1 MNKTIHINPDLF
13 KLGGTRKKTLGP
25 KNISIKNRTES
36 VNKTLSKRNALLKFI
51 RRHQDSNHKQNNN
64 NHNTHIDNDFQGT
77 DDDFENSLQY
87 LMDITNNDN
96 NNYTTINNDKTH
108 EQVNM
113 NFPENSNS
121 QPQYGCLKNGNL
133 PTYRQFHCKK
143 TLKNRSEVVNT
154 NIEPDGSDYLGKVD
168 SFDDN
173 HVPKITEYT
182 DIVDDMEPENRKH
195 GDIQPTQRKVL
206 KRTFK
211 IGKSNTERKIS
222 VLVSNKTIRHQS
234 SNKSVSLK
242 KTPLNDVRR
251 YLVKRGFVKIGTT
264 APPDVLRKM
273 YESASMVCGD
283 VTNHNPETLMY
294 NFINSE
300 KKSW

>member
-13 KLGGTRKKTLGP
+13 KLGGTRKKSSGP
-25 KNISIKNRTES
+25 KNISIKNHTES

-51 RRHQDSNHKQNNN
+51 RRHQDSNNKISNDDVQE
-64 NHNTHIDNDFQGT
+64 TDNDF
-77 DDDFENSLQY
+77 EKSLQY
-87 LMDITNNDN
+87 LMDITETSSNIDDNVRMNNDR
-96 NNYTTINNDKTH
+96 TH

-113 NFPENSNS
+113 SFPEIQNT
-121 QPQYGCLKNGNL
+121 QPQYGCLKNGTL
-133 PTYRQFHCKK
+133 PTYRQFYSQK
-143 TLKNRSEVVNT
+143 TLKNRSGITQISNEL
-154 NIEPDGSDYLGKVD
+154 DSDYLGKD
-168 SFDDN
+168 DFDDKYDQQK
-173 HVPKITEYT
+173 PLEYNSIQDSDT
-182 DIVDDMEPENRKH
+182 QSNSTKPD
-195 GDIQPTQRKVL
+195 DIQPSQRKVL

-234 SNKSVSLK
+234 SNKSITLK

-283 VTNHNPETLMY
+283 ITNHNPETLMY
-294 NFINSE
+294 NYINS
-300 KKSW
+300 